1 MILLVLVMD
10 NYGLKSDF
18 DVYYKQLYFTLLQFY
33 QYINVLLPWH
43 RNVHL
48 SDVLQKVVGTIA
60 PGNDHDL
67 SKTKIEDG
75 VGGAVVEQAKH
86 EDTCTLQAAIMLQF

>member
-1 MILLVLVMD
+1 M
-10 NYGLKSDF
+10 
-18 DVYYKQLYFTLLQFY
+18 
-33 QYINVLLPWH
+33 LLPWH

-86 EDTCTLQAAIMLQF
+86 EDARGEAAG

>member
-1 MILLVLVMD
+1 MI
-10 NYGLKSDF
+10 
-18 DVYYKQLYFTLLQFY
+18 
-33 QYINVLLPWH
+33 LPWH
-43 RNVHL
+43 RNAHL

-86 EDTCTLQAAIMLQF
+86 EDTCTLKAAIMQKS

>member
-1 MILLVLVMD
+1 M
-10 NYGLKSDF
+10 
-18 DVYYKQLYFTLLQFY
+18 
-33 QYINVLLPWH
+33 LLPWH

-60 PGNDHDL
+60 PGNDYDL

-75 VGGAVVEQAKH
+75 VGSAVVEQAKH
-86 EDTCTLQAAIMLQF
+86 EDTCTLQAAIMLKL